1 MRFLLI
7 PVTALLS
14 ICVAAPILAAPA
26 RAPAR
31 TLAQCE
37 ALSVQ
42 RLSGPGEYRHRAF
55 ILDCMAGKISE
66 RLSMTYDE
74 CERLSAARGVGPG
87 APPGNENVHD
97 RLVHDGLHGR
107 KNTPDSPAASFVV
120 HLLTPLW
127 EWDRQ
132 SGVSG
137 ERVVSRE
144 LGMRVVSISV
154 DNLNEAKRTV
164 AEVLF

>member
-1 MRFLLI
+1 MRFLVI

-42 RLSGPGEYRHRAF
+42 RLSGPGEYRHRSF
-55 ILDCMAGKISE
+55 ILDCMAGRLSE

-97 RLVHDGLHGR
+97 RFMTDCMAGR
-107 KNTPDSPAASFVV
+107 IP
-120 HLLTPLW
+120 
-127 EWDRQ
+127 
-132 SGVSG
+132 
-137 ERVVSRE
+137 
-144 LGMRVVSISV
+144 
-154 DNLNEAKRTV
+154 RT
-164 AEVLF
+164 APPRRS